1 MKPLSVAVITPK
13 LKLRTDP
20 SEEDFITHDD
30 DAALGDDGGEE
41 KDQEE
46 EEDTSEIRDEVAGL
60 IQKLEGAEVRW
71 TCAACD
77 MEGRDETELRRHIE
91 AAHVEK
97 KSKPEFACGVCG
109 KRFKQKKSLSN
120 HMILRHV
127 EDNYSDKPTVSERE
141 GGELGVEWGE
151 GASDIQ
157 RLPRGGFM
165 CLKCGKVFGRRYV
178 ARQHLEIVH
187 STADPSLPR
196 APCHVCKK
204 VCKNRPAL
212 IKHLH
217 RTHNLGAKYAR
228 V

>member
-1 MKPLSVAVITPK
+1 MITPK

-30 DAALGDDGGEE
+30 AALGDDDGEE

-46 EEDTSEIRDEVAGL
+46 EETSEIKDEVAGL
-60 IQKLEGAEVRW
+60 IQKLEGPEVKW
-71 TCAACD
+71 TCAACN
-77 MEGRDETELRRHIE
+77 MEGRDETELRSHIE

-97 KSKPEFACGVCG
+97 PKPEFACGVCG
-109 KRFKQKKSLSN
+109 KIFKQKKSLSN
-120 HMILRHV
+120 HMTLRHANG
-127 EDNYSDKPTVSERE
+127 DDDYSDKPKVSERE
-141 GGELGVEWGE
+141 GGEFGVEWGE

-165 CLKCGKVFGRRYV
+165 CLKCSKVFGRRYV

-187 STADPSLPR
+187 STADPSLAR